1 MVLSHTV
8 FYSLFAQNSL
18 ALFFSRIFSNIAI
31 KVIMYLN
38 PKFSLGLFEA
48 RMWDNLEMVQI
59 KQVLSNFRGKGPGGP
74 SGPRNDKAKLDKEWN
89 KISSIID
96 KRKSGGGGGG
106 SSKKPKYD

>member
-1 MVLSHTV
+1 MPICNKLLANINVPNFRGSLGFELICHETLVVLNHTV

-48 RMWDNLEMVQI
+48 RM
-59 KQVLSNFRGKGPGGP
+59 
-74 SGPRNDKAKLDKEWN
+74 
-89 KISSIID
+89 
-96 KRKSGGGGGG
+96 
-106 SSKKPKYD
+106 